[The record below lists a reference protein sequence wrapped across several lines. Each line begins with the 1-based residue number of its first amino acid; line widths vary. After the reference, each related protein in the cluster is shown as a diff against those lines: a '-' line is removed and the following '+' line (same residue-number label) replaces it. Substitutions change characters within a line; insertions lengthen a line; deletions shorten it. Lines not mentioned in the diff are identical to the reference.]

1 MNDKWQLKQ
10 YVSIVPVRVNGIIV
24 VMWHVQLSPALS
36 SPGQNLLTAE
46 EVRSWDCAAWWEC
59 CIVNLIIILLWR
71 NIREW
76 RRYTWSAGQ
85 LQCGDQSDVGINN
98 EDQQLIHHT
107 LQIPTHTLQI
117 LTHTHCR
124 YQQHTLQIP
133 KHWKFT
139 AEQHTLQMLT
149 HNADTN
155 STHCRC

>member
-1 MNDKWQLKQ
+1 MMNFNRMNDKWQLKQ

-107 LQIPTHTLQI
+107 LQIPTHTADTNTHTADTNTHTLQI
-117 LTHTHCR
+117 LTQCRYITHTADTNNTHCR
-124 YQQHTLQIP
+124 Y
-133 KHWKFT
+133 
-139 AEQHTLQMLT
+139 
-149 HNADTN
+149 
-155 STHCRC
+155 

>member
-1 MNDKWQLKQ
+1 MMNFNRMNDKWQLKQ

-107 LQIPTHTLQI
+107 LQIPTHTAD
-117 LTHTHCR
+117 TNT
-124 YQQHTLQIP
+124 HTLQIP
-133 KHWKFT
+133 T
-139 AEQHTLQMLT
+139 T
-149 HNADTN
+149 HIADTN
-155 STHCRC
+155 TLKIHCRTTHTADANTHCRY

>member
-1 MNDKWQLKQ
+1 MMNFNRMNDKWQLKQ
-10 YVSIVPVRVNGIIV
+10 YVSIVGVRVNGIIV
-24 VMWHVQLSPALS
+24 VMWHVQLTPALS

-76 RRYTWSAGQ
+76 RQYTWSAGAGQ

-107 LQIPTHTLQI
+107 LQIPTTHCRYQHTHCRYQHTADTNTLQI
-117 LTHTHCR
+117 LTHCR
-124 YQQHTLQIP
+124 Y
-133 KHWKFT
+133 
-139 AEQHTLQMLT
+139 
-149 HNADTN
+149 
-155 STHCRC
+155 